1 MRRDLVAV
9 VLGVGA
15 ASLGCHTIYE
25 ELPTRPGAVNPAP
38 APVVVVQV
46 PVPSNAPTPAPQP
59 QQPSNPAPAPTQAPS
74 TPTATPAPVQPAPVQ
89 QAPEDGDFP
98 NNNAPVA
105 KLGAKIFFVECE
117 GGAVPGSE
125 NAGSVPLGCRIHYDC
140 TPKDGANRPTRAKGT
155 PQWTFDP
162 SSLVKVSGRSAYNP
176 VATTIGRGRLCAW
189 AEVDRVRS
197 NDVCTTIN

>member
-1 MRRDLVAV
+1 MRQDRWGV
-9 VLGVGA
+9 VFGLLA
-15 ASLGCHTIYE
+15 ASAACHTITE

-38 APVVVVQV
+38 TQVVVVPV
-46 PVPSNAPTPAPQP
+46 PVPSNAPTPVP
-59 QQPSNPAPAPTQAPS
+59 QQPPAPTNPAPAPTPTVRPVP
-74 TPTATPAPVQPAPVQ
+74 TPTPVQTTPGG
-89 QAPEDGDFP
+89 EDGDLP
-98 NNNAPVA
+98 NNDAPVA
-105 KLGAKIFFVECE
+105 KLGAKLYFVECD
-117 GGAVPGSE
+117 GVPVAGSE

-162 SSLVKVSGRSAYNP
+162 SNLVKVTGRSAYNP
-176 VATTIGRGRLCAW
+176 VAATLGRGRLCAW